1 MKSSKIRLISKLS
14 DRKSKRSESAAVPFG
29 IKIAVIEAMKTL
41 IPTLILIFV
50 ILSSCSK
57 EQRIVNRMQGKW
69 TVTEAEIANIGTVEP
84 NMVFKFEYCKQ
95 RLNDFCDYSL
105 HDFDQD
111 ETTNGTYSI
120 GDDGESVILSD
131 LSGWGN
137 NFEEFEIEKL
147 NSRRLRLVNYNAENG
162 EYRRFELRSIE

>member
-1 MKSSKIRLISKLS
+1 
-14 DRKSKRSESAAVPFG
+14 
-29 IKIAVIEAMKTL
+29 MKTL
-41 IPTLILIFV
+41 IPTLIIGLIL
-50 ILSSCSK
+50 LSSCSK

-69 TVTEAEIANIGTVEP
+69 TVTEVEIANLGTFEP
-84 NMVFKFEYCKQ
+84 NMVFNFEYCKQ

-105 HDFDQD
+105 HDFDQ
-111 ETTNGTYSI
+111 ELTINGSYSI
-120 GDDGESVILSD
+120 GDNGESVILSS

-147 NSRRLRLVNYNAENG
+147 NSRRLRLVNYDADNG